1 MLLEDV
7 KDVQGQ
13 ADIHQQENFIC
24 TEASFRRIWAA
35 ADGVRFYYAAD
46 RTYLADSVP
55 PEYLIK
61 VERE

>member
-1 MLLEDV
+1 MRKGRRDRSKEFEKLL
-7 KDVQGQ
+7 
-13 ADIHQQENFIC
+13 ENFIC